1 MSQML
6 LESTSL
12 ESAGRLHVSDDV
24 PALLARI
31 DEITPLL
38 KSQAEENEE
47 LGRLTDTAVQA
58 LHDSGVF
65 RLGIPRELGGYEAS
79 PRQVI
84 EVIEKLSYA
93 DASTGWAVM
102 ALQMITGTTAAYQGK
117 DATDELFTN
126 GGYHL
131 MAGQGTRMGQAK
143 KVDGGYLLSG
153 SWSFA
158 SGLPHASHIHTAA
171 VVVETGQPLVFTLPK
186 EQATIVD
193 NWDVMGLKASGSID
207 YSCKDLFVPESYTY
221 DVTTKESVYG
231 GALYRMGLANMSG
244 INHAGWALGVGR
256 RMLDEMKALAQKKSG
271 APGARVDIDQ
281 FAAEYAK
288 AEATLRSARAF
299 VFDVWRDNEA
309 TLDCGELLSAEQETL
324 TRLALNNATWSAH
337 EVCMTV
343 YKWAATAALR
353 HGDLQRFFRD
363 MHAGTQH
370 MTSGPVV
377 LQACGRMLSGLAKN
391 AEWVFFSLAE
401 KAPADKP
408 AQGAK

>member
-1 MSQML
+1 MSQTL

-12 ESAGRLHVSDDV
+12 ESASRLHVSDDV

-207 YSCKDLFVPESYTY
+207 YSCEDLFVAESYTY

-271 APGARVDIDQ
+271 APGASVDTDQ

-299 VFDVWRDNEA
+299 VFEVWRDNEA

-408 AQGAK
+408 AADVN

>member
-1 MSQML
+1 VSQTVS
-6 LESTSL
+6 ETT
-12 ESAGRLHVSDDV
+12 GQLHVSTEV
-24 PALLARI
+24 PALLERI
-31 DEITPLL
+31 EEITPLL
-38 KSQAEENEE
+38 MSQAAQNEE
-47 LGRLTDTAVQA
+47 LGHLTEAAAQA
-58 LHDSGVF
+58 LHNAGVF
-65 RLGIPRELGGYEAS
+65 RLGIPRDLGGYEAS
-79 PRQVI
+79 PRQVV
-84 EVIEKLSYA
+84 EVIEKLAYA

-102 ALQMITGTTAAYQGK
+102 ALQLITGTSAAYQGAE
-117 DATDELFTN
+117 ATAELFAD

-131 MAGQGTRMGQAK
+131 MAGQGTRLGTAK
-143 KVDGGYLLSG
+143 KADGGYLLTG

-171 VVVETGQPLVFTLPK
+171 LVQETGEPLIFTFPK
-186 EQATIVD
+186 EQAKIVD
-193 NWDVMGLKASGSID
+193 NWDVMGLKATGSID
-207 YSCKDLFVPESYTY
+207 YSTEDLFVPEAYTFN
-221 DVTTKESVYG
+221 VATKECVHG

-256 RMLDEMKALAQKKSG
+256 RMLDEMKVLAQKKSG
-271 APGARVDIDQ
+271 APGAGVDTDQ

-299 VFDVWRDNEA
+299 VMDVWADNEA
-309 TLDCGELLSAEQETL
+309 TLDRGELLSPEQETL

-353 HGDLQRFFRD
+353 EGDLQRFFRD

-377 LQACGRMLSGLAKN
+377 LQACGRMLTGLAKD
-391 AEWVFFSLAE
+391 AEWVFFSLVE
-401 KAPADKP
+401 KGGKR
-408 AQGAK
+408 

>member
-1 MSQML
+1 MSQTL
-6 LESTSL
+6 LESTPL
-12 ESAGRLHVSDDV
+12 ESTGRLHVSDDV
-24 PALLARI
+24 PALLVRI

-47 LGRLTDTAVQA
+47 LGRLTDPAVQA
-58 LHDSGVF
+58 LHNSGVF

-117 DATDELFTN
+117 DATDELFAN

-143 KVDGGYLLSG
+143 TVDGGYLLTG

-171 VVVETGQPLVFTLPK
+171 VVLETGQPLVFTLPK

-207 YSCKDLFVPESYTY
+207 YSCEDLFVPESYTY

-256 RMLDEMKALAQKKSG
+256 RMLDEMKALARKKSG
-271 APGARVDIDQ
+271 APGASVDTDQ

-299 VFDVWRDNEA
+299 VFEVWRDNEA
-309 TLDCGELLSAEQETL
+309 TLGNGELLSAEQETL

-377 LQACGRMLSGLAKN
+377 LQACGRMLSGLAKD

-401 KAPADKP
+401 KAPATE
-408 AQGAK
+408 AGQ

>member
-1 MSQML
+1 MSQTL

-24 PALLARI
+24 PALLVRI

-38 KSQAEENEE
+38 KSQAEENED

-117 DATDELFTN
+117 DATDALFTN

-143 KVDGGYLLSG
+143 KVDGGYLLTG

-186 EQATIVD
+186 EQASVVD

-207 YSCKDLFVPESYTY
+207 YSCEDLFVPESYTY

-256 RMLDEMKALAQKKSG
+256 RMLDEMKALARKKSG
-271 APGARVDIDQ
+271 APGASVDTDQ

-299 VFDVWRDNEA
+299 VFEVWRDNEA
-309 TLDCGELLSAEQETL
+309 TLDSGGLLSAEQETL

-377 LQACGRMLSGLAKN
+377 LQACGRMLSGLARN

-408 AQGAK
+408 AQDVN

>member
-1 MSQML
+1 MSQTIT
-6 LESTSL
+6 EA
-12 ESAGRLHVSDDV
+12 AGRLHVSEEV

-31 DEITPLL
+31 EEITPLL
-38 KSQAEENEE
+38 MSQADANEE
-47 LGRLTDTAVQA
+47 LGRLTDKAVQA
-58 LHDSGVF
+58 LHDVGVF
-65 RLGIPRELGGYEAS
+65 RLGIPRELGGYEGS

-117 DATDELFTN
+117 EATDELFGE

-131 MAGQGTRMGQAK
+131 VAGQGTRLGRAK
-143 KVDGGYLLSG
+143 KADGGYLLSG

-158 SGLPHASHIHTAA
+158 SGLPQASHIHTAA
-171 VVVETGQPLVFTLPK
+171 LVEETGEPLIFTFPK

-193 NWDVMGLKASGSID
+193 NWDVMGLKATGSID
-207 YSCKDLFVPESYTY
+207 YSTQDLFVPEAYTY
-221 DVTTKESVYG
+221 NVATKENVYG

-244 INHAGWALGVGR
+244 INHAGWALGVAR
-256 RMLDEMKALAQKKSG
+256 RMLDELKMLAQKKSG
-271 APGARVDIDQ
+271 APGASVDTDQ

-299 VFDVWRDNEA
+299 VFDVWADNEA
-309 TLDCGELLSAEQETL
+309 ALDAGGTLNAEQETL
-324 TRLALNNATWSAH
+324 TRLALNNATWSSH

-377 LQACGRMLSGLAKN
+377 LQACGKMLSGLARN
-391 AEWVFFSLAE
+391 GEWVFFSLVE
-401 KAPADKP
+401 NDGE
-408 AQGAK
+408 QGRK

>member
-1 MSQML
+1 MSQIV
-6 LESTSL
+6 LEPT
-12 ESAGRLHVSDDV
+12 GQLHISEDV
-24 PALLARI
+24 PGLMARI
-31 DEITPLL
+31 EGITPLL
-38 KSQAEENEE
+38 MSQADENENT
-47 LGRLTDTAVQA
+47 GHLTDAAIDA

-79 PRQVI
+79 PSQVI

-117 DATDELFTN
+117 DATDELFAN

-131 MAGQGTRMGQAK
+131 MAGQGTRMGSAQ
-143 KVDGGYLLSG
+143 KVEGGYLLSG

-171 VVVETGQPLVFTLPK
+171 TVRETGQPLIFTLPK
-186 EQATIVD
+186 EQATLVD

-207 YSCKDLFVPESYTY
+207 YTCENVFVPEAYTY

-231 GALYRMGLANMSG
+231 GAVYQVGLANMSG
-244 INHAGWALGVGR
+244 INHAGWALGVAR

-271 APGARVDIDQ
+271 TPGASVNTDQ
-281 FAAEYAK
+281 FAAEFAR

-299 VFDVWRDNEA
+299 VFEVWRGNEE
-309 TLDCGELLSAEQETL
+309 TLDGGGLLTVEQETL

-337 EVCMTV
+337 DVCMVV

-370 MTSGPVV
+370 MTSGPMV
-377 LQACGRMLSGLAKN
+377 LQACGRVLSGLAKN
-391 AEWVFFSLAE
+391 PEWVFFSLVEQASAE
-401 KAPADKP
+401 NSARKAKP
-408 AQGAK
+408 